1 MLLGILIFALSK
13 QIKGMATTV
22 KNFFDKVNGLRAKAE
37 IIGDK
42 VWVKW
47 FAIGSNQEIEDLD
60 EFAKFD
66 HMPLYVRIDDYCE
79 KNGLTLWS
87 Y

>member
-1 MLLGILIFALSK
+1 M
-13 QIKGMATTV
+13 TTTI
-22 KNFFDKVNGLRAKAE
+22 KNFYDKVNNLRAKAE

-47 FAIGSNQEIEDLD
+47 FAIGSKNEIDDLD

-66 HMPLYVRIDDYCE
+66 HMPLYIRIDEYCE